1 MIVGLN
7 LEKSCS
13 PQAVVRPILMDK
25 VEIKN
30 KFINFIV

>member
-13 PQAVVRPILMDK
+13 LQAVVRSILMDK

-30 KFINFIV
+30 NVMTFII